1 MRNKR
6 IVFFILLIVS
16 SFSISNAQ
24 NVTDKDKLQ
33 ERYFDINKNI
43 EIFNSVLKEMDM
55 FYVDTIDINKTV
67 RGGIDNMLGTLDP
80 YTTYL
85 NQEDMKEFSTQIT
98 GEYAGIGA
106 AIAHKDGKI
115 VISDPFE
122 GKPADKAGLKTGD
135 YILEIDGRDM
145 TSCPK
150 VEGEVY
156 ARTLSNFV
164 SNNLKG
170 QPETRIR
177 IKVERPGTKKPITV
191 DVIREKITLDIIPY
205 YGMLDSTTGYIS
217 LTSFTDKC
225 ASDVKKAFLELKE
238 KGATSLVFDLRQN
251 GGGILEEAVQ
261 IVNMFVPKG
270 KTVLST
276 KGKLKQLDRT
286 YKTTLEPIDTE
297 VPIVVLIDRGSA
309 SASEIVAGALQDMDR
324 AILLGERTFGK
335 GLVQSTREIPYGG
348 ALKVTTAKYY
358 IPSGRCIQAIDYS
371 HRNADGS
378 VGRIPDSLTTVFYT
392 EKGRMV
398 RDGGGVSPDIKFEE
412 EKVPSMTYYLS
423 NQYIVFD
430 WVTNW
435 VLKHKKIDSP
445 ETFSITDEDYEDFK
459 AFVKTKDF
467 QYDRMSEKS
476 MTALKEVMEFEG
488 HMKYAEEEFKAL
500 EAMLVPNLDR
510 DLETFKE
517 HIIKLINTEI
527 IKRYYY
533 QKGEAIYT
541 LKNDKEIAKAIEIL
555 NDKELFVKTLST
567 PEKEEESEP
576 AN

>member
-225 ASDVKKAFLELKE
+225 ANDVKKAFLELKE
-238 KGATSLVFDLRQN
+238 KGATSLIFDLRQN

-445 ETFSITDEDYEDFK
+445 ETFSIKDEDYEDFK

-517 HIIKLINTEI
+517 HIVKLINTEI

-567 PEKEEESEP
+567 PEKEEDSE
-576 AN
+576 ASN